1 MSLSTPISVQKLQ
14 TALHAKAKGSP
25 DLRFYTVYDKMN
37 RTDVLAFAYDCCRA
51 NRGAAGVDDQAFDD
65 IEAYGRERWLGELT
79 EPTGRCIST
88 FGIGSVSGCAPSTK
102 CKAREANGLRIGTC
116 TMCWVWSV
124 YRSGPPTSRGRK
136 REAFSESRMREIRT
150 SGSMSGM

>member
-79 EPTGRCIST
+79 EAYRTVHQHVRHRLRQWLCAKHQMQGQ
-88 FGIGSVSGCAPSTK
+88 GSERFTDRYLHDVLGLVCLPKRTANFPWA
-102 CKAREANGLRIGTC
+102 KA
-116 TMCWVWSV
+116 
-124 YRSGPPTSRGRK
+124 
-136 REAFSESRMREIRT
+136 
-150 SGSMSGM
+150 